1 MGVKLPAAYAAPAW
15 SLRILAQSVG
25 LPCLV
30 KGAHGKHFV
39 HARQKPWLKLRK
51 SCVYNQE
58 GAFAGRFLMGVLLPP
73 GEGVARAH
81 GNLKAAHYAL
91 PVVGV
96 QAGKKNGIPFFEH
109 GVQGRGAFCL
119 HHGFEFHVN
128 ALVYCRNVRNP
139 VQEPLEIHACS
150 AHKQR
155 NAPLFQNLVHLAQG
169 HVHPGLHIN
178 GPVCCK
184 KAVEVVGS
192 LRLFRGIRLGSDD
205 GKILVHLARVRVDDF
220 AAKSIGKT
228 YGKGS
233 LACTRGAGK
242 AEDASFF
249 VSFVHP
255 CSPVF
260 LSTKTSSG
268 VFLA

>member
-39 HARQKPWLKLRK
+39 HTGSKPWLKLRK
-51 SCVYNQE
+51 PCVHNKQWPLT
-58 GAFAGRFLMGVLLPP
+58 GRGLVGVLLPP
-73 GEGVARAH
+73 AERMPRAH
-81 GNLKAAHYAL
+81 GHLKAAHYAL

-96 QAGKKNGIPFFEH
+96 QAGKKHGILFFKH

-119 HHGFEFHVN
+119 HHGFEFPVKI
-128 ALVYCRNVRNP
+128 LVHCRNVRYP
-139 VQEPLEIHACS
+139 VQKPLEIHACP
-150 AHKQR
+150 AHKKR
-155 NAPLFQNLVHLAQG
+155 YAAPFQNLVHLLQG
-169 HVHPGLHIN
+169 HIHPGLHVN
-178 GPVCCK
+178 GPHCRK